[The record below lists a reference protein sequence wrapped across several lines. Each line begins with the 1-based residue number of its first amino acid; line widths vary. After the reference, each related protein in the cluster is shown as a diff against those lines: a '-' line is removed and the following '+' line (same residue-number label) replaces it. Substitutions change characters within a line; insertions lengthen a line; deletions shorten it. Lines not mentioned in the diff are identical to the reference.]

1 MWFDPRQ
8 GRTAQSKEDD
18 VVENGYSAA
27 AFTYVHPGLN
37 LKSSSVFVYNQGLLT
52 TASKLARWHI
62 HYHQRDGLG
71 VIISETEK
79 ANQERES

>member
-37 LKSSSVFVYNQGLLT
+37 LKSSSAFVYNHGLLT
-52 TASKLARWHI
+52 TASKLARWH
-62 HYHQRDGLG
+62 GLG
-71 VIISETEK
+71 VIISETAK